1 MNELGARVRS
11 HSQENREELTLSPTL
26 NESDLHMR
34 TADPVFPDAQQT
46 SKRRSISVGARN
58 KEIESE
64 ASSMQTSMTSH
75 ESSSQMS
82 DSMDSSANNTLNL
95 SQNIIPI
102 SNRTSQAS
110 NHYASSHF
118 LTDRISAI
126 PKKISAK
133 HGIKPAPKLRDFVL
147 PSDAPKWVD
156 HLFEKYI
163 RGKQMWRAPT
173 EEKINTEEWNIVKD
187 NGQMRIMQ
195 SFKKSTVF
203 KCLYCF
209 ENKTTPEKLLQVL
222 LDVQNRNKWDSS
234 FGKAAMLSYIPSTKQ
249 CVIHQVTK

>member
-11 HSQENREELTLSPTL
+11 HSQEQREELSLSPTL
-26 NESDLHMR
+26 NESDLDMK
-34 TADPVFPDAQQT
+34 TADPIFPEVQQT
-46 SKRRSISVGARN
+46 SKRRSISVGTRN
-58 KEIESE
+58 KQAESE
-64 ASSMQTSMTSH
+64 PSSLQTSMTS
-75 ESSSQMS
+75 SQNTSQMIES
-82 DSMDSSANNTLNL
+82 TESSANNTLNL
-95 SQNIIPI
+95 SQNIVPV
-102 SNRTSQAS
+102 SNRSSQAS

-195 SFKKSTVF
+195 SFKKPNVF

-209 ENKTTPEKLLQVL
+209 ENKTTPEKLLQVIIL
-222 LDVQNRNKWDSS
+222 SDVSNLITI
-234 FGKAAMLSYIPSTKQ
+234 GIT
-249 CVIHQVTK
+249 